1 MKKKIIKIIAILLV
15 FEALYLFV
23 VFTNM
28 PFIAKWRTI
37 YIETAMSTM
46 TKRWMATAFFPKKI
60 IDAVMSN
67 VDNTEGY
74 DTNLATIKREN
85 APRISSIKNKNTF
98 YKVFNEIDPKSLEA
112 FLAANPTLLAN
123 GYEKLYL
130 NTLDKKY
137 KGNIKINNIFGS
149 EICLLDAY
157 NGILV
162 SKVSGDGFAGQLM
175 TIKDPAQIKV
185 GLSSKFGNSGE
196 YLKDIIDFNSAIA
209 GINGSGFYDP
219 NGKGN
224 GGTAF
229 GLIISEGKKV
239 NPPLGKKNK
248 IIGFD
253 KEDNFFVGNYKN
265 TDFMRDVVEFRPALI
280 VNGKKVVAGSSGWGI
295 QPRSCLA
302 QRADGAV
309 LMLIIDGRQIGYS
322 IGATVGDCADILEK
336 YGAINA
342 ANLDGGTSAVM
353 VYNGKELTKPSNGNP
368 PGRFLPNGFI
378 IMPRK

>member
-130 NTLDKKY
+130 NTFDKKY

-353 VYNGKELTKPSNGNP
+353 VYKGKELTKPSNGNA